1 MREKIVFL
9 SGSNLVK
16 YTEYIEVVKRKNYEI
31 IPVEVVS
38 DSEDIS
44 EKKMNRSMTLK
55 EKHGIEVCFIS
66 MEELAGIEEV
76 AAIIPLDEIAVD
88 NVRKLLFYRND
99 FKNSGIK
106 ALEICRNKFL
116 QREHIFEY
124 SPKYLLVNLEN
135 VEEAIALLESDRNKF
150 FVLKPLCL
158 DSSMDIIKI
167 NYNSKAILR
176 EMCMKHGSILLEEL
190 IVGQE
195 FSIETIV
202 VDKKIKF
209 SNISETRTT
218 EEIETSVSFVELQ
231 NTVPAVN
238 ITEFQKNKLFSA
250 NKDVLKSIDFDTGVS
265 HAEYKITSDGKVY
278 LMEIAS
284 RNPGAYMMLLY
295 KMVYNPSLVEL
306 IVRAYLGKEID
317 SNEIKYNNRYAA
329 EIFDVSVEE
338 SKNIKLIIENGK
350 TNDISIDIEND
361 IPALIKYSDE
371 KRELKSGYDWMNCL
385 ITYL

>member
-1 MREKIVFL
+1 
-9 SGSNLVK
+9 
-16 YTEYIEVVKRKNYEI
+16 
-31 IPVEVVS
+31 
-38 DSEDIS
+38 
-44 EKKMNRSMTLK
+44 
-55 EKHGIEVCFIS
+55 
-66 MEELAGIEEV
+66 
-76 AAIIPLDEIAVD
+76 
-88 NVRKLLFYRND
+88 
-99 FKNSGIK
+99 
-106 ALEICRNKFL
+106 
-116 QREHIFEY
+116 
-124 SPKYLLVNLEN
+124 
-135 VEEAIALLESDRNKF
+135 
-150 FVLKPLCL
+150 
-158 DSSMDIIKI
+158 MDIIKI